1 MAELALLIPDSLLL
15 TVPFH
20 NIGIALTAPT
30 PVVRVSVPPFTGTVL
45 ANLAVFRIG
54 SKFAAVG
61 IGAASP
67 LTAALAAN
75 GLAGLKLGRLEDAL
89 TVTTPPFD
97 HSGVVAFRDY
107 RKDLETFLEWIPRPR
122 RWL

>member
-20 NIGIALTAPT
+20 DIGIALTALA

-54 SKFAAVG
+54 SKFASVG
-61 IGAASP
+61 IGAAPP
-67 LTAALAAN
+67 LTVSFAADRLT
-75 GLAGLKLGRLEDAL
+75 GLKLGRLEDPL
-89 TVTTPPFD
+89 TVATPPFD
-97 HSGVVAFRDY
+97 HTGVVAFRDY
-107 RKDLETFLEWIPRPR
+107 GKDLETLLEWIPRPR